1 MVIKA
6 SCSRCLGI
14 WALFKSRCCA
24 HHNLPVYG
32 IASRGKSLPRHD
44 IDATWAKRQSACREK
59 FTELCVQR
67 KIRSRAQEGELSV
80 WMGNLTPIVLYL
92 LQEHAA
98 SLQLVNWEKGR
109 ERGEKGRE
117 EGEGKRGEKR
127 REMAV
132 AAPGIQ
138 RQVLLPHQVTPAPSA
153 PPIHGSYCAS
163 MASTYLCLRPLL
175 HQPLV
180 SNLHPP
186 INAVR
191 LSPTVL
197 LISPDL
203 PGPNVGGTV
212 SPERLQRSP

>member
-1 MVIKA
+1 MFM
-6 SCSRCLGI
+6 SCD
-14 WALFKSRCCA
+14 
-24 HHNLPVYG
+24 NL
-32 IASRGKSLPRHD
+32 
-44 IDATWAKRQSACREK
+44 RQVPQSTA
-59 FTELCVQR
+59 
-67 KIRSRAQEGELSV
+67 
-80 WMGNLTPIVLYL
+80 
-92 LQEHAA
+92 AA
-98 SLQLVNWEKGR
+98 SHTTPRTASSLLIWFLL
-109 ERGEKGRE
+109 
-117 EGEGKRGEKR
+117 
-127 REMAV
+127 
-132 AAPGIQ
+132 PGIQ